1 MLVVVDEEEFNVNI
15 IEEDINYLAADPYH
29 GVLQTIKEVSL
40 SYEATKQTFLSL
52 KMKISRINNLEIR
65 VMRMVR
71 D

>member
-40 SYEATKQTFLSL
+40 SYEATK
-52 KMKISRINNLEIR
+52 
-65 VMRMVR
+65 
-71 D
+71 